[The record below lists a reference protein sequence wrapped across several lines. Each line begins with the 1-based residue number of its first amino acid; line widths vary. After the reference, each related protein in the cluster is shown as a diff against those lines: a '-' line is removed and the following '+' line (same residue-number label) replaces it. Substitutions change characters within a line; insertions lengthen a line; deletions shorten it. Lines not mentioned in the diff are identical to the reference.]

1 MKKWLVMPLL
11 LYGLFVVG
19 GCAVM
24 GMHGMRHRGGQ
35 IGSQNESVVVTLN
48 VIGAKAILEVPPIF
62 AGESALLS
70 LRLNRAKDGQAIA
83 GAQVSM
89 EIIDLDYG
97 VGNGAGH
104 DDSRTQ
110 SSVRLANESAAGV
123 YELSHTFTR
132 QGQYEIIAQVQLD
145 GAEEEGLIELSAK
158 QRVVPKMGH
167 IGHARS
173 VSRDALG
180 VAAIILMMGLMM
192 GGSWLF

>member
-1 MKKWLVMPLL
+1 MKNWLVMPLL

-24 GMHGMRHRGGQ
+24 GMHGIRHRGDQTGL
-35 IGSQNESVVVTLN
+35 QNKSVVVRLN
-48 VIGAKAILEVPPIF
+48 VIGAKAILEVPPIV

-70 LRLNRAKDGQAIA
+70 LRLNSAKDGQAIA

-97 VGNGAGH
+97 TANGAGRDH
-104 DDSRTQ
+104 SRTQ
-110 SSVRLANESAAGV
+110 SSVRLANESTAGV

-145 GAEEEGLIELSAK
+145 DAEEEGLLELSAK

-167 IGHARS
+167 VGHARS
-173 VSRDALG
+173 VPRDALG

-192 GGSWLF
+192 GGNWLF

>member
-24 GMHGMRHRGGQ
+24 GMHGMRYRGGQ
-35 IGSQNESVVVTLN
+35 TGSQNESIIVRRN
-48 VIGAKAILEVPPIF
+48 VIGAKAILEVPPIV

-70 LRLNRAKDGQAIA
+70 LRLNSAKDGQAIV

-97 VGNGAGH
+97 AANGVGRDH
-104 DDSRTQ
+104 VRTQ
-110 SSVRLANESAAGV
+110 RSVRLANESTAGV
-123 YELSHTFTR
+123 YELSHTFSG

-145 GAEEEGLIELSAK
+145 GAEEEGLLELSAK
-158 QRVVPKMGH
+158 QQAISKMGH
-167 IGHARS
+167 VGHARS
-173 VSRDALG
+173 MPRDALG